1 MRDASPLWTLQRL
14 CFEPDVA
21 ADFSDRG
28 ENRDLGTATE
38 AIKIQLTREMR
49 LENDPVE
56 ARAIWYV
63 APRSGAVMCPAY
75 VARPY
80 DRWP

>member
-1 MRDASPLWTLQRL
+1 VKDASPLWTLQRL

-49 LENDPVE
+49 LENGSPLAAPLHKTRLNPLPVL
-56 ARAIWYV
+56 ASWTWC
-63 APRSGAVMCPAY
+63 S
-75 VARPY
+75 
-80 DRWP
+80 